1 MSRVL
6 PFKNPSWD
14 YSLWEKIRGSAMNIS
29 DTEKK
34 YISTREAGG
43 SGESVFWRKGGRSNT
58 TEGLRK
64 MIRNSEFGGGNG
76 DVVYDFVGLSRSFN
90 RWFDRVE
97 LDPNGLLEDIE
108 KSVEYSKRGEEIG
121 DFGEEWLSI
130 NWSILGRAVGSAI
143 ANEGKRQKFWKSSGA
158 DARMSNT
165 FWMEMGEKNTKGI
178 GGRNYVSSDDWDDLV
193 EWFRERDF
201 DPGAEITRS
210 AGHRPSAPIFKGGS
224 NKGAVYSMNPLAES
238 HRRRM
243 RDRFR
248 DADDAEEFAFY
259 HGELTFKAI
268 RNAMNALNNGN
279 EAQFALLVNGL
290 CAHHMMRTSITQ
302 QKIGMHLLSNLA
314 VRRMTRGVE
323 AVPVPDV
330 AYQLST
336 GFSMGKVLQIMHD
349 AGLIEWYTVE
359 VGAVEKAIAELK
371 KSG

>member
-6 PFKNPSWD
+6 PFKHPSWD
-14 YSLWEKIRGSAMNIS
+14 FSLWEKIRGSAMSIS

-34 YISTREAGG
+34 YISTTETGG
-43 SGESVFWRKGGRSNT
+43 SGESVFWMKGGRSNT
-58 TEGLRK
+58 TGGLRK
-64 MIRNSEFGGGNG
+64 MIRNAELGEG
-76 DVVYDFVGLSRSFN
+76 DGDFVYDFIGLSRSFN

-97 LDPNGLLEDIE
+97 LDPSGLLEEIE
-108 KSVEYSKRGEEIG
+108 KGAGLTRGGEDMS

-130 NWSILGRAVGSAI
+130 NWSVLGRAVGSAV
-143 ANEGKRQKFWKSSGA
+143 ANEGKRNGFWKNSGA
-158 DARMSNT
+158 DARMSNA
-165 FWMEMGEKNTKGI
+165 FWMDMEEKNTKGF
-178 GGRNYVSSDDWDDLV
+178 GGRSYVSSEDWDDLV

-201 DPGAEITRS
+201 DPGAEIIRG

-224 NKGAVYSMNPLAES
+224 HEGAVYSMNPLAKT

-248 DADDAEEFAFY
+248 NADDAEEFAFY

-268 RNAMNALNNGN
+268 RDAMDALNDGR
-279 EAQFALLVNGL
+279 EGQFALMINGI
-290 CAHHMMRTSITQ
+290 CSHHMMRTSITQ

-330 AYQLST
+330 AYQLAT

-349 AGLIEWYTVE
+349 AGLIEWYTVDVAKVE
-359 VGAVEKAIAELK
+359 EAVAELK
-371 KSG
+371 SS

>member
-14 YSLWEKIRGSAMNIS
+14 FSLWESIRSSAMIIS
-29 DTEKK
+29 DAEKK

-43 SGESVFWRKGGRSNT
+43 SNESVFWGRGGRPNT

-64 MIRNSEFGGGNG
+64 MIRSSDIGVEGL
-76 DVVYDFVGLSRSFN
+76 VYDFVGLSRSFN

-97 LDPNGLLEDIE
+97 LDPSGLLEEIE
-108 KSVEYSKRGEEIG
+108 RGAEFSKGGEVIS
-121 DFGEEWLSI
+121 DFGEEWLNI
-130 NWSILGRAVGSAI
+130 NWSVLGRAVGSAI
-143 ANEGKRQKFWKSSGA
+143 ANEGKRQGFWKNSGA
-158 DARMSNT
+158 DARLSNT
-165 FWMEMGEKNTKGI
+165 FWMEMEGKTGRGI
-178 GGRNYVSSDDWDDLV
+178 GGRKYVNSEDWDDLV

-201 DPGAEITRS
+201 DPGAEIIRS

-224 NKGAVYSMNPLAES
+224 HEGAVYSMNPLAKS

-243 RDRFR
+243 RERFR
-248 DADDAEEFAFY
+248 DADEAEEFAFY

-268 RNAMNALNNGN
+268 RDAMDALNGGR
-279 EAQFALLVNGL
+279 EGQFALMINGL
-290 CAHHMMRTSITQ
+290 CSHHMMRTSITQ

-330 AYQLST
+330 AYQLAT

-349 AGLIEWYTVE
+349 AGLIEWYTVD
-359 VGAVEKAIAELK
+359 VAVVEEAVAELK
-371 KSG
+371 SS